1 MSTSENRS
9 SLGRNVRGLDPS
21 KRYLSCHV
29 THGKAFV
36 DFVNPR
42 DDEMISV
49 AVSFLKNRFHTKKV
63 RAGCEFTLNENFVFE
78 FEGDAANTKFDS
90 QLLLRLN

>member
-1 MSTSENRS
+1 M
-9 SLGRNVRGLDPS
+9 
-21 KRYLSCHV
+21 

-42 DDEMISV
+42 DDELISV

-63 RAGCEFTLNENFVFE
+63 RAGVEFTLNETFIFE
-78 FEGDAANTKFDS
+78 FEGDAANQKFDS
-90 QLLLRLN
+90 ALLLKLN